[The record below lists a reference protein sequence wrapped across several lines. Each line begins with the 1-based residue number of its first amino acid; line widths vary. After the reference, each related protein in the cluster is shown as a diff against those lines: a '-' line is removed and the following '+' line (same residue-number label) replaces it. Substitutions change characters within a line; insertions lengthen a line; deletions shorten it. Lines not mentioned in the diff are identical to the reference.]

1 VHSQSYDQGSGYRR
15 KHYADKEWAQV
26 LELWRAFERAHRV
39 DHAGNVAREHLGHRC
54 IFPDA
59 EVTMGF
65 LMEDYIAH
73 MEHHLKD
80 LKTWL

>member
-1 VHSQSYDQGSGYRR
+1 M
-15 KHYADKEWAQV
+15 
-26 LELWRAFERAHRV
+26 
-39 DHAGNVAREHLGHRC
+39 
-54 IFPDA
+54 P

-80 LKTWL
+80 LRPGCKKAACKATWGDWAAAGV